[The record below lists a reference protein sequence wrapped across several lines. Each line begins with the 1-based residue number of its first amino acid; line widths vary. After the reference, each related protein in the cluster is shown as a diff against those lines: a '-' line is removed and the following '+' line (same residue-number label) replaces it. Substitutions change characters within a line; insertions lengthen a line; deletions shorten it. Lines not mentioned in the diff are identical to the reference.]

1 MIDAKTARKISDDLN
16 SNTNQTHL
24 TIIESKIAEASSK
37 GKYAVAINEKY
48 VNETIIFRLTSLGY
62 KVDKK
67 SGFYDQ
73 RDPQG
78 SVDPYYTIAWG

>member
-1 MIDAKTARKISDDLN
+1 MIDAKTARKNSDNLN

-24 TIIESKIAEASSK
+24 AIIESKIVEESSN
-37 GKYAVAINEKY
+37 GKYTVAIHENY
-48 VNETIIFRLTSLGY
+48 VNDAIIFHLTSLGY

-67 SGFYDQ
+67 NGFYDQ
-73 RDPQG
+73 RDLQG